1 MRLGSN
7 KIVSV
12 EDSDTDFMALQF
24 ALKAAG
30 VSNPVERCVSGR
42 AAKENLLAADDCP
55 LAQKASIILLDLN
68 LPEIDGRL
76 LLKELRARDPNREVP
91 LIVLSTSSHP
101 RDMEVCYRAGA
112 DAYLV
117 KPFELDDWQH
127 KVGALAD
134 YWLKTRRPA
143 PNCAP
148 PAREVGHRSGV
159 DRKTA
164 KRQRGSVNLSQ
175 LTRAIEAEI
184 IPRLLLAYGPTECRE
199 TLLSRPPNRIAPTGD
214 AVAEL
219 ARLAIEHDVNAAA
232 AHIHAIRDK
241 GASLENIYQDLV
253 SPAARLVGDLWKA
266 DVCTFQQFSQALDKL
281 QRLLVALSA
290 TGDETMH

>member
-1 MRLGSN
+1 M
-7 KIVSV
+7 
-12 EDSDTDFMALQF
+12 
-24 ALKAAG
+24 
-30 VSNPVERCVSGR
+30 
-42 AAKENLLAADDCP
+42 
-55 LAQKASIILLDLN
+55 
-68 LPEIDGRL
+68 
-76 LLKELRARDPNREVP
+76 
-91 LIVLSTSSHP
+91 LSTSSHP

-134 YWLKTRRPA
+134 YWLKIRRTPA
-143 PNCAP
+143 QMRAGRQGSRGCRTAW
-148 PAREVGHRSGV
+148 RT
-159 DRKTA
+159 RKTQKGGA
-164 KRQRGSVNLSQ
+164 ALVNLPQ
-175 LTRAIEAEI
+175 LTRAIEGEI
-184 IPRLLLAYGPTECRE
+184 IPRLLLAYGATECRE
-199 TLLSRPPNRIAPTGD
+199 TLLVAVAQSHVPPMAD

-219 ARLAIEHDVNAAA
+219 ARLAIEQDVNAAA

-266 DVCTFQQFSQALDKL
+266 DVCTFQQFSEALDKL